1 MAEVDRV
8 GVSRWDS
15 LRRPGPL
22 LRSVLIFG
30 CAVMVVWNLLLG
42 YLMTVRVHMN
52 DFGKFYYST
61 RLFLAGQDMY
71 GPSPATAIP
80 VTDTETREFPDLNPP
95 HAHLALLP
103 VAGVHP
109 LGALGI
115 WVLASALCLVTSARV
130 IMAQTNLRLASVHPL
145 VLTLACLSFAGTQT
159 VMVTGQ
165 LSFIMLL
172 PFTLAWASARR
183 GRWRAAAFYL
193 GLLISVKLFFLIFLP
208 YLWIRGRL
216 HAVTVAVA
224 TTAGCFAVG
233 LLVFGIAAHR
243 AWMSMLGSVDWLW
256 VAMNASVSGLF
267 ARALAISPHF
277 APLAVAPA
285 LARVLSMA
293 AAGIIALT
301 TFVVV
306 VADHTEEGVDRSFAV
321 LMVAALLI
329 SPLGWVYY
337 LWFLLGPLVVLA
349 VTSSRRH
356 APDVRPGQAQSVLMV
371 MSGTAFVIPE
381 YVLRS
386 LQPNPAL
393 TVTLGSA

>member
-71 GPSPATAIP
+71 GPSPATAMP

-103 VAGVHP
+103 IAGAHP

-115 WVLASALCLVTSARV
+115 WIVVSAICLVTS
-130 IMAQTNLRLASVHPL
+130 MRLIVKQANITVTSVHPL
-145 VLTLACLSFAGTQT
+145 LLTLAFLSFAGTQT
-159 VMVTGQ
+159 VMLTGQ

-172 PFTLAWASARR
+172 PFTLAWTSARS
-183 GRWRAAAFYL
+183 GRWMAAAFYL

-208 YLWIRGRL
+208 YL
-216 HAVTVAVA
+216 
-224 TTAGCFAVG
+224 
-233 LLVFGIAAHR
+233 
-243 AWMSMLGSVDWLW
+243 
-256 VAMNASVSGLF
+256 
-267 ARALAISPHF
+267 
-277 APLAVAPA
+277 
-285 LARVLSMA
+285 
-293 AAGIIALT
+293 
-301 TFVVV
+301 
-306 VADHTEEGVDRSFAV
+306 
-321 LMVAALLI
+321 
-329 SPLGWVYY
+329 
-337 LWFLLGPLVVLA
+337 
-349 VTSSRRH
+349 
-356 APDVRPGQAQSVLMV
+356 
-371 MSGTAFVIPE
+371 
-381 YVLRS
+381 
-386 LQPNPAL
+386 
-393 TVTLGSA
+393 